1 MLLLVYSCYPMVSSI
16 LISGVVR
23 ETSYRR
29 MDCITG
35 KFISEFRWDVFVGR
49 ERGVGGGRLLL
60 SFCFSCFFF
69 FFLKKISLSYFNRFL
84 SELKTSDGR
93 GG

>member
-49 ERGVGGGRLLL
+49 ERGVGGGRLLPFFL
-60 SFCFSCFFF
+60 FFVFFF
-69 FFLKKISLSYFNRFL
+69 FFEKDLSLSYFNRFL